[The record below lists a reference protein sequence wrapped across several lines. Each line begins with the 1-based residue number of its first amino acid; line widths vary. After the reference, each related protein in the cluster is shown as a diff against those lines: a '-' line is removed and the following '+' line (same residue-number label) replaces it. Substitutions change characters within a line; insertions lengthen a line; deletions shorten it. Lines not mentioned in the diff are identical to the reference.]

1 MMARKVSRFA
11 GFNPCCIGLGLQTA
25 FYIKSQHSQTQS
37 RFYPSLFSPFL
48 PLKTPK
54 KAPKT
59 ACSASIFCRKR
70 KHIHDLKEVPRNAA
84 NNFSSAASTR
94 AGRNVIIAG
103 IRGEIQRSIH
113 ARGAQRINSWFAPP
127 GFRQHP
133 RARGVTAGLRL
144 SRGRRYAASTRAG
157 RNAPDRT
164 YERASERSMTS
175 VRPARPANRP
185 LKPTTGEIFW
195 IFKGASRAF
204 SCMTCVEP
212 VQAGS
217 CRPGR
222 RSRKWRGYCA
232 MQTCR

>member
-1 MMARKVSRFA
+1 MLYWIRPSDNPSQKAVRGSPI

-94 AGRNVIIAG
+94 AGRN
-103 IRGEIQRSIH
+103 
-113 ARGAQRINSWFAPP
+113 
-127 GFRQHP
+127 
-133 RARGVTAGLRL
+133 
-144 SRGRRYAASTRAG
+144 
-157 RNAPDRT
+157 APDRT

-175 VRPARPANRP
+175 VRPARPTNRP